1 MKTDT
6 ITQAEDIS
14 DLNSIRRI
22 APIYRMTANIK
33 EASQEETDEILAMI
47 EAMTED
53 DWETAAVHHF
63 CLDLSD

>member
-6 ITQAEDIS
+6 IARAENIS
-14 DLNSIRRI
+14 DLNSIRKI

-47 EAMTED
+47 ESMTED

-63 CLDLSD
+63 CIDLPD